1 MRKTISVLKFTE
13 YEKCLEQC
21 LALTD
26 FSPTGDSFCFLMA
39 LSSLASGGGEQKWP
53 VFLLTVSET
62 FPYDA
67 KLVLEPLGPN
77 SEHPHRAVL
86 LLCSYR

>member
-1 MRKTISVLKFTE
+1 
-13 YEKCLEQC
+13 
-21 LALTD
+21 
-26 FSPTGDSFCFLMA
+26 MA

-67 KLVLEPLGPN
+67 KQVLEPLGPN